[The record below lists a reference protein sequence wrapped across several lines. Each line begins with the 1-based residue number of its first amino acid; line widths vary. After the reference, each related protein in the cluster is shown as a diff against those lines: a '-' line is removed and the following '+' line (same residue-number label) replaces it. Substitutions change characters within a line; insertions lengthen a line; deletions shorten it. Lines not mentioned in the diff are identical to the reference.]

1 MKILWSAASVRH
13 LREVVQYLEGETSG
27 GATTT
32 RLRIMKTA
40 VEVLTTRPRCVRQ
53 LGRMPYTGRVGRIE
67 GTREAV
73 VNRSPYIVVY
83 RVSQETVEIL
93 GIWHGARLWPESF

>member
-1 MKILWSAASVRH
+1 MKILWSATSIRH
-13 LREVVQYLEGETSG
+13 LREIVQYIEGESSG

-32 RLRIMKTA
+32 RLRIMKT
-40 VEVLTTRPRCVRQ
+40 VRQ
-53 LGRMPYTGRVGRIE
+53 LGRMPYAGRVGRIE

-83 RVSQETVEIL
+83 QVSEEGVEIL

>member
-13 LREVVQYLEGETSG
+13 LREVVDYLEGESSG
-27 GATTT
+27 GAMTT
-32 RLRIMKTA
+32 RLRIMRIVK
-40 VEVLTTRPRCVRQ
+40 Q
-53 LGRMPYTGRVGRIE
+53 LSLMPYSGRVGRVE

-83 RVSQETVEIL
+83 QVSQETVEIL
-93 GIWHGARLWPESF
+93 GIWHGARLWREVF

>member
-13 LREVVQYLEGETSG
+13 LREVVVYLEGKTFVG
-27 GATTT
+27 IATT
-32 RLRIMKTA
+32 RLRIMKT
-40 VEVLTTRPRCVRQ
+40 VRR
-53 LGRMPYTGRVGRIE
+53 LGQMPYAGRVGRIE

-73 VNRSPYIVVY
+73 VNRTPYIVVY
-83 RVSQETVEIL
+83 QVSQETVEIL